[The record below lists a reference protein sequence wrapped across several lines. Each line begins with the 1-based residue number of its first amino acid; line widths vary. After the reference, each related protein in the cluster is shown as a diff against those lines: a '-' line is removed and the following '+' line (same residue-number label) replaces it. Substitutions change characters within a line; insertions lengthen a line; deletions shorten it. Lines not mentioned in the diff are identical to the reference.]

1 MKKSFTISGLLALS
15 VQQRVAQEVKSRRD
29 QAKKLKQEAKEAIE
43 KGKEEVERMILGE
56 GENSGE
62 LRHHE

>member
-56 GENSGE
+56 GENNG
-62 LRHHE
+62 